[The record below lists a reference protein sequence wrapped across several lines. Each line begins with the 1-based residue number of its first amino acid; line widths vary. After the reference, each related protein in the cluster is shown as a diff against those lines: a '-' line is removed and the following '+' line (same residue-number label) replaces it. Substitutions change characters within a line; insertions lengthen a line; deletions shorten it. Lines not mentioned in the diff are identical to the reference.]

1 MWWYDDKNLTGPGG
15 GKRRRRSRERTIYAR
30 SGTARDGWRGHLAGI
45 ALVSVAVI
53 ALCGALF
60 AAAVYAGRKLFT
72 ENPRFTIA
80 VLDLQSD
87 GSRLSPE
94 HLREYSGLAPGQNLF
109 AVDLAEVRRKLEL
122 VPLVGRV
129 SIRRNFPDTLEVRV
143 SERSALACLKSDR
156 NAAPLAVDREGYVLG
171 PFYSSPNLPVVEGY
185 SEKGLRPGSQVRARE
200 IRDALSVLDIVD
212 STPALAR
219 HLQIMVVNV
228 RDRERLDVR
237 LVNGKRL
244 LLAPTRLEWRLQRAA
259 SSLQADIQKGGSHML
274 FDVTGDSNVTGQ

>member
-1 MWWYDDKNLTGPGG
+1 MWWYDDKILTGPRGG
-15 GKRRRRSRERTIYAR
+15 RRRRSRESVLYAR
-30 SGTARDGWRGHLAGI
+30 SGAVRDGWRGHLAGI

-60 AAAVYAGRKLFT
+60 AAAMYAGRKLFT
-72 ENPRFTIA
+72 ENPRFNIA

-87 GSRLSPE
+87 GTRLSPD
-94 HLREYSGLAPGQNLF
+94 HLREYSGLSAGQNLF
-109 AVDLAEVRRKLEL
+109 AVDISEVRRKLEL

-129 SIRRNFPDTLEVRV
+129 TVRRSFPDTLEVRV

-156 NAAPLAVDREGYVLG
+156 SAAPLAVDREGYVLG
-171 PFYSSPNLPVVEGY
+171 PMYSSPNLPVVEGF

-228 RDRERLDVR
+228 RDRDRLDVR
-237 LVNGKRL
+237 LANGKRL